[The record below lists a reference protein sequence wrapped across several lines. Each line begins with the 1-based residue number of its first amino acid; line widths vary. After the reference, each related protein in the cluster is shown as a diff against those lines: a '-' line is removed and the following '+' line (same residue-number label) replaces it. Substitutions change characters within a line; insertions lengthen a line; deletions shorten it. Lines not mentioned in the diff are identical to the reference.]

1 MSSSS
6 EQFINW
12 CVKII
17 SLPGGYHAN
26 VIIALCD
33 TRTTS
38 KWNQHNDQIT
48 NWESN
53 SFSFWV
59 CHTKNEDTNINRGS
73 KVTRTTIIIA
83 CVCVSRH
90 LYTSYSVKT
99 YNKKKKNTY
108 NSIDSAYF
116 TEYQCILDHLF
127 RSIQQS
133 FAKNGS
139 QARHSYSF
147 DPVTIVRFFFRSFA
161 RLDCI
166 SFCSA
171 VVCICRLRDR
181 ECVLYV
187 CVWQCVRPLSYFQA
201 TTVPTAQKLKRI
213 TAACANHSLFFGI
226 EIMKSNC

>member
-1 MSSSS
+1 MSLG
-6 EQFINW
+6 IYIHLTVW
-12 CVKII
+12 K
-17 SLPGGYHAN
+17 H
-26 VIIALCD
+26 
-33 TRTTS
+33 
-38 KWNQHNDQIT
+38 IT
-48 NWESN
+48 N
-53 SFSFWV
+53 
-59 CHTKNEDTNINRGS
+59 
-73 KVTRTTIIIA
+73 
-83 CVCVSRH
+83 
-90 LYTSYSVKT
+90 
-99 YNKKKKNTY
+99 KKKNTY